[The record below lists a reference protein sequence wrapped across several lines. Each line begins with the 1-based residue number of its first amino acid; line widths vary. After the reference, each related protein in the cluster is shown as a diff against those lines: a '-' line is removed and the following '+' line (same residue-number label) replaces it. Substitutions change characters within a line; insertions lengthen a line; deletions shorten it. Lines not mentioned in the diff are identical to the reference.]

1 MIGVQWGAR
10 ACRSSSIKNRCDDR
24 AFGDRFSVS
33 YFAGDTSGEGMTRL
47 SSLPRAPTAEMAD
60 SEGIHQLKQTIVAL
74 RQALEEAAGARD
86 DISQT
91 IRAKYEVEIAQL
103 QGTIAVLRTE
113 LDEMRNG
120 TQAAVV
126 RAVATS
132 ANEIAE
138 LRQIIT
144 ALREALETSRREHQ
158 HDIERINAKTK
169 DKEIQM
175 EGTIRAMR
183 EQLEQGAAQSTA

>member
-1 MIGVQWGAR
+1 
-10 ACRSSSIKNRCDDR
+10 
-24 AFGDRFSVS
+24 
-33 YFAGDTSGEGMTRL
+33 
-47 SSLPRAPTAEMAD
+47 
-60 SEGIHQLKQTIVAL
+60 
-74 RQALEEAAGARD
+74 
-86 DISQT
+86 
-91 IRAKYEVEIAQL
+91 
-103 QGTIAVLRTE
+103 
-113 LDEMRNG
+113 
-120 TQAAVV
+120 V

-158 HDIERINAKTK
+158 HDIERVNAKTR

-183 EQLEQGAAQSTA
+183 EHLEQGAAQSTVRKERMQANLQQGK